1 MTRKPTFRLNRL
13 LLSLFLAGI
22 LSSCS
27 QQELDKEIKAD
38 LTSKAKN
45 DLDLAAVN
53 YTVEDGVVTLTGRCA
68 SEKSKSEAEQ
78 TVKGI
83 NIVKGI
89 VNHIEVAPVV
99 LTANFPL
106 KQAADSVLKTYPRV
120 QANVK
125 GDTIVLEGK
134 AKNQDA
140 GKILAGLKPLHP
152 QKIENQLKAD

>member
-1 MTRKPTFRLNRL
+1 MTSKPIFRLNKIL
-13 LLSLFLAGI
+13 FSLFLLGI

-38 LTSKAKN
+38 LTTKAKT
-45 DLDLAAVN
+45 DLNLAAVN
-53 YTVEDGVVTLTGRCA
+53 YMVEDGVVTLTGKCA

-99 LTANFPL
+99 LTTNFPL
-106 KQAADSVLKTYPRV
+106 KQAADSVLKTYPTVR
-120 QANVK
+120 ADVK

-134 AKNQDA
+134 AKSQDA